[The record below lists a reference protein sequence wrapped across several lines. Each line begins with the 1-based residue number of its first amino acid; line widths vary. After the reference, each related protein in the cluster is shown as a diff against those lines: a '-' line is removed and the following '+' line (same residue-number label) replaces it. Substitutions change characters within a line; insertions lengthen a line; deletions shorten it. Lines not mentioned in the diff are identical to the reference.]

1 MKREKPTPPSALGFY
16 REMPGPIKITCRV
29 LKDGTALYVLIPS
42 HLRNRLEVVVGN
54 RMDAWIE
61 RIEPVCGKTRSI
73 DAEVSLNVEG
83 YWNELHLPNEIVQKF
98 GILEGDKIQMAIHRI
113 IRYGQT
119 INV

>member
-1 MKREKPTPPSALGFY
+1 MKREKPTPPSVLGFY
-16 REMPGPIKITCRV
+16 REVRGPIKINCRV

-42 HLRNRLEVVVGN
+42 HLRNRLEMVVGN
-54 RMDAWIE
+54 RMEGLVD
-61 RIEPVCGKTRSI
+61 RIESVCGKTRSI

-98 GILEGDKIQMAIHRI
+98 GVLEGDKIHMAIHRI
-113 IRYGQT
+113 IRYDQT